1 MSYLSGHWTVL
12 VKKLHEF
19 SFESGKIE
27 RADIT
32 DDAQSYTQQL
42 IHDVLRER
50 WIQAQPQP
58 VVNYLL
64 LKQKLKTEQAYVP
77 IVENSLN
84 FASAQFQQVENL
96 WYLI

>member
-1 MSYLSGHWTVL
+1 MMRRVIL
-12 VKKLHEF
+12 K
-19 SFESGKIE
+19 
-27 RADIT
+27 
-32 DDAQSYTQQL
+32 QL
-42 IHDVLRER
+42 IHDVLRE

-84 FASAQFQQVENL
+84 FASAQFQQVEKPAL
-96 WYLI
+96 DLTQFEQAIDQFTALDVAQIESLKD